1 MRYNFASRIRILSFI
16 VIVCAIVL
24 IVRLYF
30 LQVVYSDSFKIRA
43 DHQYSSPSQ
52 SVFDRGSIF
61 FVDKN
66 GTRTSAATIKS
77 GFFLTINPKLIAAS
91 SSEEIYKKLSTIAV
105 IDHAT
110 FIQKATKP
118 NDAYEEIV
126 HRLSADQATAI
137 TALNIP
143 GVNLYKEQWR
153 FYPGETAAAQTV
165 GFVGWKGDDL
175 VGRYGLESSDENIL
189 QRTNQNVSINSFAQM
204 FSDLGTAV
212 TSGVGEGDVVTTI
225 EPTVQSFL
233 DEQLVKT
240 NKKWSSTM
248 TGGIII
254 DPKTGEIYALG
265 SYPTFD
271 PNTYQTQKDISV
283 FSNPLVENVYEMGS
297 IVKALTMAA
306 GLDAGV
312 VTAASTYNDTGSKIL
327 NGKKISNYDGRA
339 RGVIPMQ
346 EVLNQSLNL
355 GAAYVES
362 KLGNTLFTKYM
373 LDYGLGSKSGID
385 LPNEGRSL
393 VNNLNSPRDIE
404 HATASYGQ
412 GIAVSPMAITRALS
426 VLANGGTLITPHVT
440 KEIDYQTGLT
450 KVTPIVE
457 GERVIQESTSKEITR
472 MLVSVVDHA
481 LLEGAVKQTNYTIAA
496 KTGTAQIADPTGG
509 YYSDRYLHS
518 FFGYFPAYN
527 PRFLVFLYTVY
538 PKGVDYA
545 SHTLTQPFIDV
556 VKDLINYYQIP
567 PDR

>member
-1 MRYNFASRIRILSFI
+1 
-16 VIVCAIVL
+16 VCAAVL

-30 LQVVYSDSFKIRA
+30 LQIVYSQSYKLKA
-43 DHQYSSPSQ
+43 DHQYSSISQ
-52 SVFDRGSIF
+52 NIFNRGSIF
-61 FVDKN
+61 FVDKD
-66 GTRTSAATIKS
+66 GVKTSAATIKS
-77 GFFLTINPKLIAAS
+77 GFFLTVNPRLIADA
-91 SSEEIYKKLSTIAV
+91 EEVYKKISAITT
-105 IDHAT
+105 IDHDT
-110 FIQKATKP
+110 FIKKATKQ
-118 NDAYEEIV
+118 NDSYEEII
-126 HRLSADQATAI
+126 HRLTSDQAAAI
-137 TALNIP
+137 STLDIT
-143 GVNLYKEQWR
+143 GIGLYKEQWR
-153 FYPGETAAAQTV
+153 FYPGDTVAAQTI
-165 GFVGWKGDDL
+165 GFVGFTDKSDGL
-175 VGRYGLESSDENIL
+175 VGQYGLESSDEEIL
-189 QRTNQNVSINSFAQM
+189 KRTNQNIKMNAFAQM
-204 FSDLGTAV
+204 FSELSTV
-212 TSGVGEGDVVTTI
+212 VVSGGGEGDVVTTI

-233 DEQLVKT
+233 EEQLVKT
-240 NKKWSSTM
+240 NKKWNSTL

-265 SYPTFD
+265 SYPTFN
-271 PNTYQTQKDISV
+271 PNSYQKEESSKV

-312 VTAASTYNDTGSKIL
+312 VTAQSTYNDTGSKTL

-339 RGVIPMQ
+339 RGVVPMQ

-355 GAAYVES
+355 GVAYVAD

-393 VNNLNSPRDIE
+393 VNNLNSSRDIE

-412 GIAVSPMAITRALS
+412 GIAMSPMAITRALS

-440 KEIDYQTGLT
+440 KEIDYLTGRSL
-450 KVTPIVE
+450 VTPIVE
-457 GERVIQESTSKEITR
+457 GERVIQQSTSKEITR

-496 KTGTAQIADPTGG
+496 KTGTAQIADPQGG

-527 PRFLVFLYTVY
+527 PSFLVFLYTVY

-545 SHTLTQPFIDV
+545 SHTLTQPFIDM
-556 VKDLINYYQIP
+556 VKNLINYYQIP

>member
-1 MRYNFASRIRILSFI
+1 M
-16 VIVCAIVL
+16 L

-30 LQVVYSDSFKIRA
+30 LQVVYSQSYKMRA
-43 DHQYSSPSQ
+43 DHQYSTPSQ
-52 SVFDRGSIF
+52 NIFDRGSIF

-66 GTRTSAATIKS
+66 GVRSSAAMVTS
-77 GFFLTINPKLIAAS
+77 GFFLAINPKVITLP
-91 SSEEIYKKLSTIAV
+91 EDVYKKLSAITP
-105 IDHAT
+105 IDKDT
-110 FIQKATKP
+110 FLQKAKKA
-118 NDAYEEIV
+118 NDSYEEIV
-126 HRLSADQATAI
+126 HRLDSDQAAAI
-137 TALNIP
+137 TALNLP

-153 FYPGETAAAQTV
+153 FYPGGTMAAQSI
-165 GFVGWKGDDL
+165 GFVGFKGDDL
-175 VGRYGLESSDENIL
+175 VGRYGLESSNEDTL
-189 QRTNQNVSINSFAQM
+189 QRTSQNIYVNSFAQM
-204 FSDLGTAV
+204 FSDLGAAV
-212 TSGVGEGDVVTTI
+212 TTGAGEGDVVTTI

-240 NKKWSSTM
+240 NKQWSSTM

-271 PNTYQTQKDISV
+271 PNTYQTEKSLSV

-312 VTAASTYNDTGSKIL
+312 VKADSTYNDKGCETLDS
-327 NGKKISNYDGRA
+327 KKICNYDGKA
-339 RGVIPMQ
+339 RGVVPMQ

-355 GAAYVES
+355 GAAYVAG

-373 LDYGLGSKSGID
+373 MGYGLGDKSGID

-412 GIAVSPMAITRALS
+412 GIAISPMAITRALS
-426 VLANGGTLITPHVT
+426 ALANGGTLITPHVI
-440 KEIDYQTGLT
+440 KEIDYVTGKT
-450 KVTPIVE
+450 QVTSEPE
-457 GERVIQESTSKEITR
+457 GPRVIQPATSKEITR
-472 MLVSVVDHA
+472 MLVGVVDHA
-481 LLEGAVKQTNYTIAA
+481 LLEGSVKQDNYSIAA
-496 KTGTAQIADPTGG
+496 KTGTAQIADPQGG

-518 FFGYFPAYN
+518 FFGYFPAQD
-527 PRFLVFLYTVY
+527 PRFLVFMYTVY
-538 PKGVDYA
+538 PKGVEYA
-545 SHTLTQPFIDV
+545 SHTLTQPFIDT
-556 VKDLINYYQIP
+556 VKFLINYYQIP

>member
-1 MRYNFASRIRILSFI
+1 MRSNFGSRIKIISILIIAFA
-16 VIVCAIVL
+16 VVL

-30 LQVVYSDSFKIRA
+30 LQVVYSQSYKMRA
-43 DHQYSSPSQ
+43 DHQYSTPSQ
-52 SVFDRGSIF
+52 NIFDRGSIF

-66 GTRTSAATIKS
+66 GVRSSAAMVTS
-77 GFFLTINPKLIAAS
+77 GFFLAINPKVITLP
-91 SSEEIYKKLSTIAV
+91 EDVYKKLSAITP
-105 IDHAT
+105 IDKDT
-110 FIQKATKP
+110 FLQKAKKA
-118 NDAYEEIV
+118 NDSYEEIV
-126 HRLSADQATAI
+126 HRLDSDQAAAI
-137 TALNIP
+137 TALNLP

-153 FYPGETAAAQTV
+153 FYPGGTMAAQSI
-165 GFVGWKGDDL
+165 GFVGFKGDDL
-175 VGRYGLESSDENIL
+175 VGRYGLESSNEDTL
-189 QRTNQNVSINSFAQM
+189 QRTSQNIYVNSFAQM
-204 FSDLGTAV
+204 FSDLGAAV
-212 TSGVGEGDVVTTI
+212 TTGAGEGDVVTTI

-240 NKKWSSTM
+240 NKQWSSTM

-271 PNTYQTQKDISV
+271 PNTYQTEKSLSV

-312 VTAASTYNDTGSKIL
+312 VKADSTYNDKGCETLDS
-327 NGKKISNYDGRA
+327 KKICNYDGKA
-339 RGVIPMQ
+339 RGVVPMQ

-355 GAAYVES
+355 GAAYVAG

-373 LDYGLGSKSGID
+373 MGYGLGDKSGID

-412 GIAVSPMAITRALS
+412 GIAISPMAITRALS
-426 VLANGGTLITPHVT
+426 ALANGGTLITPHVI
-440 KEIDYQTGLT
+440 KEIDYVTGKT
-450 KVTPIVE
+450 QVTSEPE
-457 GERVIQESTSKEITR
+457 GPRVIQPATSKEITR
-472 MLVSVVDHA
+472 MLVGVVDHA
-481 LLEGAVKQTNYTIAA
+481 LLEGSVKQDNYSIAA
-496 KTGTAQIADPTGG
+496 KTGTAQIADPQGG

-518 FFGYFPAYN
+518 FFGYFPAQD
-527 PRFLVFLYTVY
+527 PRFLVFMYTVY
-538 PKGVDYA
+538 PKGVEYA
-545 SHTLTQPFIDV
+545 SHTLTQPFIDT
-556 VKDLINYYQIP
+556 VKFLINYYQIP

>member
-1 MRYNFASRIRILSFI
+1 MRFNSATRIRLLSIFI
-16 VIVCAIVL
+16 IGCAVVL

-30 LQVVYSDSFKIRA
+30 LQVVYSQSYKLRA
-43 DHQYSSPSQ
+43 DHQYTTPTQ
-52 SVFDRGSIF
+52 NIFDRGSIF

-66 GTRTSAATIKS
+66 GVRTSAATVKS
-77 GFFLTINPKLIAAS
+77 GFYLTVNPKLITAP
-91 SSEEIYKKLSTIAV
+91 EGVYKKLSAITT
-105 IDHAT
+105 IDHSA
-110 FIQKATKP
+110 FIQKTSKP
-118 NDAYEEIV
+118 NDSYEEII
-126 HRLSADQATAI
+126 HRLNADQAAAI
-137 TALNIP
+137 TALKIS
-143 GVNLYKEQWR
+143 GINLYKEQWR
-153 FYPGETAAAQTV
+153 FYPSESVAAQTV
-165 GFVGWKGDDL
+165 GFVGFKGNDL

-189 QRTNQNVSINSFAQM
+189 QRTSSNVYVNSFAQM
-204 FSDLGTAV
+204 FSDIGAAV
-212 TSGVGEGDVVTTI
+212 TTGDGEGDVVTTI
-225 EPTVQSFL
+225 EPTVQAFL
-233 DEQLVKT
+233 EEQLAKT
-240 NKKWSSTM
+240 NKKWNSTM

-271 PNTYQTQKDISV
+271 PNTYQTENNLAI
-283 FSNPLVENVYEMGS
+283 FTNPLVENVYEMGS
-297 IVKALTMAA
+297 IVKALTMAS

-312 VTAASTYNDTGSKIL
+312 VTASSTYNDTGSKIL

-346 EVLNQSLNL
+346 EVLNQSLNI
-355 GAAYVES
+355 GAAYVAGQ
-362 KLGNTLFTKYM
+362 LGNTLFTKYF
-373 LDYGLGSKSGID
+373 LDFGLGSKSGID

-393 VNNLNSPRDIE
+393 VNNLNSTRDIE

-412 GIAVSPMAITRALS
+412 GIAVSPMAITRAIS

-440 KEIDYQTGLT
+440 KEIDYVTGLS
-450 KVTPIVE
+450 KATPIVE
-457 GERVIQESTSKEITR
+457 GERVIKQSTSKEITR
-472 MLVSVVDHA
+472 MLVTVVDHA
-481 LLEGAVKQTNYTIAA
+481 LLEGAVKQTNYSIAA
-496 KTGTAQIADPTGG
+496 KTGTAQIANPQGG

-556 VKDLINYYQIP
+556 VKNLINYYQIP